1 MAGYILEDA
10 DDWQPAS
17 EDVQKGPFDGVWFD
31 LVDKDRHV
39 TRAQTQGPAPRA
51 KTHLPA
57 DEAQRKTMEVFL
69 EKEQCG
75 GKKG

>member
-1 MAGYILEDA
+1 M
-10 DDWQPAS
+10 
-17 EDVQKGPFDGVWFD
+17 
-31 LVDKDRHV
+31 DKDRHV